1 MADVIRHDG
10 RVESIGNGVVSV
22 RILQSSACSSCS
34 AAHLCKS
41 SETKEKI
48 VDVYTSA
55 SASYEVGQ
63 QVRIVGEVSQGLVAT
78 WWAYVLPLIV
88 MLIVMVVFSQI
99 TENDAFVA
107 IAAIGILF
115 VYYGCLYLL
124 RDRFEKA
131 FAFRIE

>member
-1 MADVIRHDG
+1 M
-10 RVESIGNGVVSV
+10 ENIGNGVVSV

-55 SASYEVGQ
+55 SDSYEIGQ

-88 MLIVMVVFSQI
+88 MLAAMIVFSQF
-99 TENDAFVA
+99 TDNDALVA
-107 IAAIGILF
+107 LAAIGILF
-115 VYYGCLYLL
+115 VYYLCLYFM
-124 RDRFEKA
+124 RERFEKA